1 MPKQA
6 ILTPELPDLIDDNS
20 IIWKQLEVTF
30 PSPLLRIGNNM
41 TET

>member
-6 ILTPELPDLIDDNS
+6 ILAPELPDLTDNS
-20 IIWKQLEVTF
+20 IIWKQLEVTS

>member
-6 ILTPELPDLIDDNS
+6 ILAPEFPDLTDNS
-20 IIWKQLEVTF
+20 IIWKQLEVTS